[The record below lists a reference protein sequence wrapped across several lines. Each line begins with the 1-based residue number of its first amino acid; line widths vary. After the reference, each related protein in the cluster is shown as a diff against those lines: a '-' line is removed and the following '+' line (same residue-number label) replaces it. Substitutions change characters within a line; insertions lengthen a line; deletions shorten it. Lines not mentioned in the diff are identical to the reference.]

1 MTRAYASPIT
11 LPKGRLV
18 VATKLPRV
26 RNRIAVMGSELVCRI
41 IVQKAMNVATTPRMN
56 VPIRIHAMG
65 REHVFPI
72 INRMVPPAPEACVI
86 KDSALEGEQE
96 APGERRAREARE
108 PRPDKA
114 AREQAL

>member
-72 INRMVPPAPEACVI
+72 TTGWYACSEACVI
-86 KDSALEGEQE
+86 KDMLWRGQE
-96 APGERRAREARE
+96 APGSVGSGG
-108 PRPDKA
+108 
-114 AREQAL
+114 